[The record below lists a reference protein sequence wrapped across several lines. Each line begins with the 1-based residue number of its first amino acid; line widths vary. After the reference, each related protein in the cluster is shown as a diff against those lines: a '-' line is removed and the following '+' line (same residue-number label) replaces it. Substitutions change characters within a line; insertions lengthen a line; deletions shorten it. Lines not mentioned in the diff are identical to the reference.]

1 MMNYVIHFKKGINE
15 IKIVLHNF
23 EQCQGNIGILY
34 IYILDYLFFSIF
46 SDMITPLRNNIDI

>member
-1 MMNYVIHFKKGINE
+1 MNYVIDFEKGINE
-15 IKIVLHNF
+15 IKIVLQNC

-46 SDMITPLRNNIDI
+46 SDMMTPLRNNIDI